1 MLAAVWP
8 ICLAAGTWGYIA
20 ARLPARLLDRVSPIP
35 MTLMGSAIGLLLVFR
50 TTNTYQ
56 RLNEARILWG
66 RAVFYCREV
75 AQSTAA
81 ALYFDDT
88 IPRESRAEAREAAAK
103 ICQYLAAWAWELNA
117 KLTGPTSIRASS
129 LYSDDV
135 INVLLSEA
143 EAKWLSS
150 VRSRPLQ
157 LIGMCRRTL
166 QKEFKRGTL
175 PQHVHRKLDQ
185 DLAELGLVVGGCE
198 RLFSSPVPPTM
209 SRHVVRSLLIWFT
222 ALPIVLAGSM
232 APRNC
237 AIWVAAVAYIFVGI
251 EEVGVQV
258 EQPFEIMPM
267 TQLCNVIMYNL
278 EESFATPPRAE

>member
-1 MLAAVWP
+1 MYYA
-8 ICLAAGTWGYIA
+8 CLQNGRCATCQ
-20 ARLPARLLDRVSPIP
+20 V
-35 MTLMGSAIGLLLVFR
+35 
-50 TTNTYQ
+50 
-56 RLNEARILWG
+56 RLNG
-66 RAVFYCREV
+66 R
-75 AQSTAA
+75 
-81 ALYFDDT
+81 
-88 IPRESRAEAREAAAK
+88 AAAK

-185 DLAELGLVVGGCE
+185 DLAELGHNGGP
-198 RLFSSPVPPTM
+198 RRPQP
-209 SRHVVRSLLIWFT
+209 LL
-222 ALPIVLAGSM
+222 
-232 APRNC
+232 
-237 AIWVAAVAYIFVGI
+237 
-251 EEVGVQV
+251 
-258 EQPFEIMPM
+258 
-267 TQLCNVIMYNL
+267 
-278 EESFATPPRAE
+278 